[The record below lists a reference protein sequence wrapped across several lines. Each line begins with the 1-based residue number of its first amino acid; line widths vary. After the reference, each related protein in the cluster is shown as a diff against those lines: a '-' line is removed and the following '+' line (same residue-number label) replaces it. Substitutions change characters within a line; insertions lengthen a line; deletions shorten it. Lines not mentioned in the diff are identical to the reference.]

1 MKPKISIIGCG
12 KVGTALAVFLS
23 KAGYKIAGLSSRTI
37 NSARKTAKNSGSGT
51 IFNNPEDAAMV
62 GDIIFITTPDNII
75 EKVCSDITKKNILK
89 KETTIFHCS
98 GALSSKIL
106 ISAFKKGFYTG
117 SIHPLQSFAPY
128 KKNQK
133 SPFKGINI
141 SIEGE
146 KEAIKKGEKII
157 NNLKANFFTIPTNAK
172 ILYHTAA
179 VVASNYLVTLQNFA
193 LYLLYK
199 AGLSEDKAYEIL
211 EPLIYGTLNNIKN
224 RGIKNSLT
232 GPLAR
237 GDTEIVASHIKDI
250 KKNCPEFSEL
260 YKLLGE
266 HTLKIAQAKKKMDG
280 KTIAKFLKMFQI

>member
-1 MKPKISIIGCG
+1 MKNKISIIGCG

-23 KAGYKIAGLSSRTI
+23 KAGYKIAGLSSKTI
-37 NSARKTAKNSGSGT
+37 DSARKTAKNSGSGT
-51 IFNNPEDAAMV
+51 IFNNPEDAAKM

-75 EKVCSDITKKNILK
+75 EKICSNITKKNILK
-89 KETTIFHCS
+89 KKTIIFHCS

-106 ISAFKKGFYTG
+106 ISAIKKDLYTG

-141 SIEGE
+141 SIEGG
-146 KEAIKKGEKII
+146 KEAREKGKEIV
-157 NNLKANFFTIPTNAK
+157 NNLEAFFFTIPTKAK

-179 VVASNYLVTLQNFA
+179 VVASNYLVTLENFA
-193 LYLLYK
+193 LHLLYK
-199 AGLSEDKAYEIL
+199 AGLSENRAYEIL

-232 GPLAR
+232 GPIAR
-237 GDTEIVASHIKDI
+237 EDIQIVSSHIKDI
-250 KKNCPEFSEL
+250 NKYCPEFSPL
-260 YKLLGE
+260 YKLLGK
-266 HTLKIAQAKKKMDG
+266 HTLEIAQAKKKMDS
-280 KTIAKFLKMFQI
+280 KNIEQFLKMFQS